1 MLARQL
7 QVVLHSVCLKYRL
20 HFIGVEPRIV
30 ATARYIPS
38 PGVSSDVHLE
48 PFMVSGGS
56 AREDVMQAVYADTLR
71 WRDGGAP
78 FGVAGIPLPRT
89 SRATDNRVA
98 VESDLTLSDMALSTV
113 RTLLDSSSQVDASA
127 PDQII
132 VCTTSF
138 EHDLAL
144 SCACRLHSELGS
156 SRAPLAVGQLQ
167 GVSFLMALEIAVAMM
182 AADIRLRTVAI
193 VAAERWRR
201 PFSRRIDALI
211 DMGDGAASV
220 LIARHPGPGWC
231 VSGLT
236 VRTPGI
242 PPLAS
247 EHEPVYTSTLT
258 DVIRQTCA
266 SAGFQPANVDWI
278 LPAPIDTRRAREI
291 HTRAGLRPDRAC
303 YIGMDAPGHFCAAD
317 TPARL
322 DALLQSINPR
332 DGQHALVWSA
342 GFQGQAGCALLEFRG
357 GES

>member
-1 MLARQL
+1 MRPSTDFTGA
-7 QVVLHSVCLKYRL
+7 
-20 HFIGVEPRIV
+20 EPRIV
-30 ATARYIPS
+30 ATARYIPQH
-38 PGVSSDVHLE
+38 DVPADARIE

-71 WRDGGAP
+71 WRDSGAP
-78 FGVAGIPLPRT
+78 FGVAGIPLPQA

-98 VESDLTLSDMALSTV
+98 VEPDQTLSDMALATV
-113 RTLLDSSSQVDASA
+113 RTLLDSSSHIDAST

-156 SRAPLAVGQLQ
+156 SQAPLAVGQLQ
-167 GVSFLMALEIAVAMM
+167 GVSFLMALDIAVAMM
-182 AADIRLRTVAI
+182 AADIRLNTVVI

-201 PFSRRIDALI
+201 PFSRRVSALT
-211 DMGDGAASV
+211 DMGDGAAAA
-220 LIARHPGPGWC
+220 LIARHPGPGWRM
-231 VSGLT
+231 SGLT

-247 EHEPVYTSTLT
+247 ECEPVYISTLT
-258 DVIRQTCA
+258 DVISETCA
-266 SAGFQPANVDWI
+266 SAGVQPANIDWI
-278 LPAPIDTRRAREI
+278 LPAPIDTRLAHETN
-291 HTRAGLRPDRAC
+291 TRCGLRPERVC
-303 YIGMDAPGHFCAAD
+303 HIRMDASGHFCAAD

-322 DALLQSINPR
+322 DALLRSINPSE
-332 DGQHALVWSA
+332 GQHALVWST

-357 GES
+357 GGS